1 MDNDDTENKIEVNS
15 ATDGEKAADSGTKA
29 EILAAKQR
37 NLRETQKAKGKNFK
51 FKKSHWAI
59 KATVITFFLSAF
71 FSFVANMTESAGN
84 IIVTVLLLIFL
95 ILGSIIFDGIGVAV
109 AACEIAPLTAMA
121 SRKVKGSKMAIK
133 LVNNAD
139 IVSNICN
146 DVIGDIFGI
155 LSGACTVIIATKIT
169 LNMETVQQKIISIVI
184 SAVVSALI
192 VGGKAF
198 LKNYAIYKSKELV
211 MMTARI
217 LSVFTREDRKDKK
230 RKYAKNG
237 KKENTVLSEKKPD
250 NDKNALR

>member
-1 MDNDDTENKIEVNS
+1 MDNEDNSNKSSNDAPPHDKEVAKS
-15 ATDGEKAADSGTKA
+15 SVPPEALSTKEK
-29 EILAAKQR
+29 R
-37 NLRETQKAKGKNFK
+37 NRETQKSKGKNGK
-51 FKKSHWAI
+51 IKKSHWAI
-59 KATVITFFLSAF
+59 KATVLTFFLSAF
-71 FSFVANMTESAGN
+71 FSFISELTASANN
-84 IIVTVLLLIFL
+84 IIVTLFLLMFL

-109 AACEIAPLTAMA
+109 AACEMAPLTAMA
-121 SRKVKGSKMAIK
+121 SKKVKGSKTAIK

-155 LSGACTVIIATKIT
+155 LSGACTVVIVASIAI
-169 LNMETVQQKIISIVI
+169 NMTEMKDRLLTIAI

-217 LSVFTREDRKDKK
+217 IALFIPEDRKKKDKYK
-230 RKYAKNG
+230 KKKN
-237 KKENTVLSEKKPD
+237 
-250 NDKNALR
+250 

>member
-1 MDNDDTENKIEVNS
+1 MDNESEKLNKGNETEPTVDN
-15 ATDGEKAADSGTKA
+15 ADGVETLTTKQKRIR
-29 EILAAKQR
+29 EI
-37 NLRETQKAKGKNFK
+37 QKSKGKNSK

-71 FSFVANMTESAGN
+71 FTFVANMTESAGN
-84 IIVTVLLLIFL
+84 IIVTVLLLVFL

-121 SRKVKGSKMAIK
+121 SKKVKGSKMAIR

-155 LSGACTVIIATKIT
+155 LSGACTVIIATKVT
-169 LNMETVQQKIISIVI
+169 LSLETLAQQIVSIVI

-217 LSVFTREDRKDKK
+217 LSVFTRE
-230 RKYAKNG
+230 
-237 KKENTVLSEKKPD
+237 EKKKK
-250 NDKNALR
+250 KNNKKTEEKLENK